1 MQLVIGNKNY
11 SSWSLRPWLLI
22 DGFGLEFEEIQE
34 SLKAEGRKEWFSKYS
49 ATSKVPV
56 LIDNSIAIWDS
67 LSICEYVSENYL
79 DGKGWPSDKIK
90 RALARSI
97 TAEMHSGLS
106 GLRNALPMN
115 CRATRKVELTNHAKL
130 DIQRVDDIWSEFA
143 AKDKDGELRLF
154 GSFSIADCFFAP
166 VVFRFKTYGIQLSE
180 KANAYYQ
187 SMLKHPSMQNWLTK
201 ALAETEIIEEDEAG
215 VDVKK

>member
-34 SLKAEGRKEWFSKYS
+34 SLKAEGRKERFSKYS

-56 LIDNSIAIWDS
+56 LIDNDMAIWDS
-67 LSICEYVSENYL
+67 LAICEYISENYL
-79 DGKGWPSDKIK
+79 DGKGWPADKIK

-115 CRATRKVELTNHAKL
+115 CRASRIVELTDQAKI
-130 DIQRVDDIWSEFA
+130 DIQRVDDIWSEYVE
-143 AKDKDGELRLF
+143 KDNKGELRLF

-180 KANAYYQ
+180 KADDYYQ
-187 SMLKHPSMQNWLTK
+187 SMLKHPSMNKWLTS
-201 ALAETEIIEEDEAG
+201 ALTETEFIKEDEAG
-215 VDVKK
+215 VEVKK